1 MDALRRVQRALVPGG
16 ALVDLHPTCLNAHA
30 ECGGVELGAFDETE
44 ALEDV
49 RATDAGLFT
58 VVHEG
63 LFALEL
69 ERTFEW
75 VEAFD
80 TARELFETAATW
92 AGFRIPPELG
102 RAIRAASHPYE
113 VHQDLVLRRLRA
125 LEALN
130 RSPG

>member
-1 MDALRRVQRALVPGG
+1 MDALRRVHRALATGG

-30 ECGGVELGAFDETE
+30 ECGGVELGAFDESE

-49 RATDAGLFT
+49 RVTDAGLFT
-58 VVHEG
+58 VVDEG

-92 AGFRIPPELG
+92 AGFRIPPDLG
-102 RAIRAASHPYE
+102 RAIRAASPPYE
-113 VHQDLVLRRLRA
+113 VHQDLILRRCRRL
-125 LEALN
+125 
-130 RSPG
+130 